1 MYSQAPYDKLTPEQS
16 YTVGNLIRKQ
26 LEKVDLGEV
35 ADYFQSLK
43 DSAVVNADESPSITT
58 NRRRARPFTEM
69 ESVVVEDD
77 EANANA
83 LLALTRTL
91 DAETAATAREN
102 SELYKLLL
110 QSRMQ

>member
-1 MYSQAPYDKLTPEQS
+1 MYSQAPDTKLTPEQS

-26 LEKVDLGEV
+26 LDSVGLGEV
-35 ADYFQSLK
+35 ADYLQSLK
-43 DSAVVNADESPSITT
+43 ESAVVNAGEGPAITT

-83 LLALTRTL
+83 LVALTRKL
-91 DAETAATAREN
+91 DAETEATARQN

>member
-1 MYSQAPYDKLTPEQS
+1 MYPQAPDERLTPEQS

-26 LEKVDLGEV
+26 LDKVGLGHI
-35 ADYFQSLK
+35 ANHFQAQK
-43 DSAVVNADESPSITT
+43 DSAVVNTDEAPSITT
-58 NRRRARPFTEM
+58 NGHRARPFTEM

-77 EANANA
+77 EANATA

-102 SELYKLLL
+102 SELYKLL
-110 QSRMQ
+110 M

>member
-26 LEKVDLGEV
+26 FEKVDLGEV

-91 DAETAATAREN
+91 DAETAATARDN
-102 SELYKLLL
+102 SELYKLLI
-110 QSRMQ
+110 QRGQ

>member
-1 MYSQAPYDKLTPEQS
+1 MYSQAPNDRLTPEQS

-26 LEKVDLGEV
+26 LGSVGLGQV

-43 DSAVVNADESPSITT
+43 ESAVVNADEGPSITT

-77 EANANA
+77 KANANA

-91 DAETAATAREN
+91 DAETAAIAREN
-102 SELYKLLL
+102 SDVYKLLI